1 MDPTPPLTGYV
12 TLDKWPHLRV
22 MWGDLIML
30 TIISCK
36 VQKSVREAQGGTKL
50 SVDSPPAPKP
60 SDYLGFLPLGRAG
73 GGAQG
78 WKPCT
83 RGQSSCHLPSAE
95 MTVTGHLPLST
106 CVFPCNHLLPL
117 GFRGQRHG
125 YNPRHV
131 GQGPA
136 QGATCWSPSNYNYT
150 KNLHVRM
157 SLKPFP
163 APFQIQKKF

>member
-1 MDPTPPLTGYV
+1 
-12 TLDKWPHLRV
+12 

-60 SDYLGFLPLGRAG
+60 SDYLGFLPVGRAG

-117 GFRGQRHG
+117 GFGVKG
-125 YNPRHV
+125 MGITLVMLGKGLPTVPPV
-131 GQGPA
+131 GVHQI
-136 QGATCWSPSNYNYT
+136 TT
-150 KNLHVRM
+150 T
-157 SLKPFP
+157 LK
-163 APFQIQKKF
+163 ICVYV